1 MMYLLI
7 NAVLSKSVLVTENN
21 HLTNQTLYT
30 YVDETNV
37 FSAPNIKKK

>member
-7 NAVLSKSVLVTENN
+7 IAVLSKSVLVTENN

-30 YVDETNV
+30 YFDETNV
-37 FSAPNIKKK
+37 LSAPNIKKK